1 MIPMSADL
9 FALPA
14 PPHPSPVANSLVE
27 ITTFS
32 YEDRRVIF
40 PAVTEA
46 LELCGCWLLQRNSTS
61 LTQVEFHFE
70 VHLRSV
76 VDLYAALIAAG
87 LELTRASHN
96 DLTALCTL
104 RQHRDSPSNMAGLV
118 TARLEISFL
127 EDAESMTLMASTAA
141 CA

>member
-1 MIPMSADL
+1 MIPMPADL

-14 PPHPSPVANSLVE
+14 PRIPSAVANSPVE

-46 LELCGCWLLQRNSTS
+46 LELCGCWLLQRHAISI
-61 LTQVEFHFE
+61 TQVEFHFE

-87 LELTRASHN
+87 LELSRASHN

-104 RQHRDSPSNMAGLV
+104 RQHPDSPKSLSGVVNV
-118 TARLEISFL
+118 RLEISFL